1 MDEKK
6 HKHKERQ
13 PQVHL
18 NDSGGSEQQSLNEH
32 DCGRL
37 PERQEHEHEA
47 NRKREQHEGKRERE
61 HKHDDGTSLVYP
73 CGKTIQRRDFLKAA
87 WSVAAAIPALSALTS
102 CGQSQKINREL
113 TAANPAQKKRK
124 KTGSSSVALI
134 QTESYSDNLLS
145 LIKPYIKDLGLPD
158 LSNKI
163 VVIKPNMVEFRP
175 GKPITTN
182 PKVIKAAVELVD
194 YLGAREIIIG
204 EGPGHMRDTEFLL
217 DATGIGDI
225 CSKLGVQF
233 VDLNLDN
240 LEKVPNPD
248 NFSGLDYFFLPRTVV
263 DADAVIS
270 LPKMKTHHWV
280 GMTAS
285 MKNLFGTVPGRK
297 YGWPKNLLHIKGIPH
312 CILDLVNIVHPRF
325 ALIDAITAMEGDGP
339 INGIAKHTGF
349 LAIGT
354 DLAAVDATCCRT
366 MSIQPE
372 LLPYIRMAGEVVGN
386 INAQDINVL
395 GSTIASLQQKFQRP
409 ITFNNEALLAQA
421 GQQGS

>member
-1 MDEKK
+1 MDEHEHK
-6 HKHKERQ
+6 HKHK
-13 PQVHL
+13 
-18 NDSGGSEQQSLNEH
+18 N
-32 DCGRL
+32 
-37 PERQEHEHEA
+37 EHEHKLEQQH
-47 NRKREQHEGKRERE
+47 KHHQHEHE
-61 HKHDDGTSLVYP
+61 HKPKHYP
-73 CGKTIQRRDFLKAA
+73 CGGALQRRDFLKAA
-87 WSVAAAIPALSALTS
+87 FSLAAAVPALSALTG
-102 CGQSQKINREL
+102 CNAGQKINPEL
-113 TAANPAQKKRK
+113 TTASPAQKLRK
-124 KTGSSSVALI
+124 KTGTSNVALI
-134 QTESYSDNLLS
+134 QTESYSDDLFA
-145 LIKPYIKDLGLPD
+145 LIKPYIKDLQLPE
-158 LSNKI
+158 LSNKT

-175 GKPITTN
+175 GKPVTTN

-217 DATGIGDI
+217 DATGIGAI
-225 CSKLGVQF
+225 CAKLGVQF

-240 LEKVPNPD
+240 LEKIPNPD
-248 NFSGLDYFFLPRTVV
+248 NFSGLEHFFLPRTIVS
-263 DADAVIS
+263 ADAVIS

-325 ALIDAITAMEGDGP
+325 ALIDAIMAMEGDGP

-349 LAIGT
+349 LALGT

-366 MSIQPE
+366 MSIRPE
-372 LLPYIRMAGEVVGN
+372 LLPYIKMAGEVVGN
-386 INAQDINVL
+386 IDSEHINVI
-395 GSTIASLQQKFQRP
+395 GSKIAAVQQKFERP